1 MPAPHNE
8 GQALER
14 ERKELPDQVATYQ
27 RESRPHLPRTRH
39 DASGSCGRS
48 GGTRNGW
55 VRLTV
60 GWPEASRGDRGGDQ
74 KPARGAP
81 RKAAPPPAAKSAG
94 PALHPHAPVPT
105 L

>member
-48 GGTRNGW
+48 GGTRNGRL
-55 VRLTV
+55 RLTV
-60 GWPEASRGDRGGDQ
+60 GWPEASRGDRGGNQIPD
-74 KPARGAP
+74 GAAS
-81 RKAAPPPAAKSAG
+81 RRAAPPCRANAG
-94 PALHPHAPVPT
+94 RLAVHPNGPFRT
-105 L
+105 R

>member
-48 GGTRNGW
+48 GGTRNGGL
-55 VRLTV
+55 RLTV
-60 GWPEASRGDRGGDQ
+60 GWPEASRGDRGGDPEP
-74 KPARGAP
+74 PAAAAP
-81 RKAAPPPAAKSAG
+81 QAAPPP
-94 PALHPHAPVPT
+94 PAETQRPSRRHHLT
-105 L
+105 R